1 MKLNQKG
8 QGLTEYAVLL
18 SVIAIASIA
27 VTALFGAALKSKIAS
42 LGAAIAGRSAS
53 DVSAFEKQA
62 HQKSDEAKKA
72 AEFVDGMEIG
82 EREISPSTGG
92 QRANR

>member
-1 MKLNQKG
+1 MKSNEKG

-18 SVIAIASIA
+18 SVVAVASIA

-53 DVSAFEKQA
+53 EVGAFEKQA
-62 HQKSDEAKKA
+62 IQKSDEAKKA
-72 AEFVDGMEIG
+72 AEYVDGMEIG
-82 EREISPSTGG
+82 EREIVPSRGAGG
-92 QRANR
+92 ATR